1 MRESFMSE
9 NSRPNY
15 LSTIRER
22 ENHSTDSPIKV
33 LKRKE
38 TMPLKFGLSYEQPT
52 YFFTKN
58 SIYNEKS
65 FKSPFYSYEGRPSS
79 SSKSVNKTASTLTP
93 IRNMQEFNIFE
104 NKDER
109 RSKVNYTNL
118 DPILVKE

>member
-1 MRESFMSE
+1 MREAFMSE

-22 ENHSTDSPIKV
+22 ENRSTDSQIKV
-33 LKRKE
+33 LKKKD
-38 TMPLKFGLSYEQPT
+38 TIPLKFGLSYEQPT

-58 SIYNEKS
+58 SIYNDKS

-79 SSKSVNKTASTLTP
+79 SSKTVNKTVHNLTP
-93 IRNMQEFNIFE
+93 IRNVQEFNIFE

-109 RSKVNYTNL
+109 RSKVNFTNL
-118 DPILVKE
+118 DPIVVKE